1 MGENGLEKII
11 MELEVMSQN
20 IQRVNLLDLL
30 ASLRIMSYM
39 TFEQLYKRQD
49 KVLKTVF
56 DKERDIFTDAR
67 VILVGG
73 TALARCYL
81 QHRVSYDL
89 DFFVNTKFDPVVI
102 QRRLFGVGILLQ
114 MVEIVNDPM
123 YVAQLHGM
131 IDVDGEPL
139 RVSIVEDIYADM
151 FPIKTVAKIRTETI
165 EGLYHRKLRTITG
178 SGEGAT
184 SSTGRTTHEG
194 ARQTARDLF
203 DLYVLSSEIRPLMEF
218 VREINKH
225 GAGVPD
231 ALLISGLRNIR
242 WKELMDE
249 FEMLQKADKY
259 KGIKAFDIKRYFDG
273 VLR

>member
-1 MGENGLEKII
+1 
-11 MELEVMSQN
+11 
-20 IQRVNLLDLL
+20 
-30 ASLRIMSYM
+30 MSYM
-39 TFEQLYKRQD
+39 AFKQLYKRQD
-49 KVLKTVF
+49 KILKKIF
-56 DKERDIFTDAR
+56 DKERDIFTGGR

-81 QHRVSYDL
+81 QHRISYDL
-89 DFFVNTKFDPVVI
+89 DFFVNTKFDPAVI
-102 QRRLFGVGILLQ
+102 QRRLSGVGVLLQ
-114 MVEIVNDPM
+114 MVEIVNDPT
-123 YVAQLHGM
+123 YVVQLHGM
-131 IDVDGEPL
+131 TDVDNELL
-139 RVSIVEDIYADM
+139 RVSVVEDIYADM
-151 FPIKTVAKIRTETI
+151 FPIKTVADIRTETV

-203 DLYVLSSEIRPLMEF
+203 DLYVLSSEIKPLMKF

-225 GAGVPD
+225 GAGVPET
-231 ALLISGLRNIR
+231 LLISGLRKIR
-242 WKELMDE
+242 WMELMDE
-249 FEMLQKADKY
+249 FEMLQVADRY